1 MTMTLSGDG
10 TITGLVAGGLPNA
23 TVTADDL
30 ASGAAVSN
38 IGYTPTNQQAENIN
52 FRNRIIN
59 GDMRIDQRN
68 AGASV
73 TQTAAAVYTLDR
85 WQMFG
90 DVTSKFSVQQNAGS
104 VTPPAGFTNYLGVTS
119 LSAYTLGTDDRFFVR
134 HKIEGYNISDLAFG
148 IGNAKG

>member
-30 ASGAAVSN
+30 AAGAALNSVSD
-38 IGYTPTNQQAENIN
+38 GVF

-68 AGASV
+68 AGAAVTTTSYTVDRFLVANVTDGSFSAFNKIHLLQLVLLIQKFTTTTLTALCTDLV
-73 TQTAAAVYTLDR
+73 TQ
-85 WQMFG
+85 
-90 DVTSKFSVQQNAGS
+90 FS
-104 VTPPAGFTNYLGVTS
+104 TK
-119 LSAYTLGTDDRFFVR
+119 D
-134 HKIEGYNISDLAFG
+134 
-148 IGNAKG
+148 